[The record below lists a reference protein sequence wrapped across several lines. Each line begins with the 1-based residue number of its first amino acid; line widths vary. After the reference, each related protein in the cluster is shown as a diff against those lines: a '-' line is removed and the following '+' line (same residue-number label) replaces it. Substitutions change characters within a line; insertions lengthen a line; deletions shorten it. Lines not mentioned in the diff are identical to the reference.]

1 MANKT
6 SIKSTKVA
14 KKAAAS
20 QVAAK
25 ATKPRKTAPKS
36 QSRKVAKPALLAGG
50 NPQIAKAEG
59 DAPVQAYIAAM
70 PGWKREVGRRLDA
83 LIVGTVPG
91 VRKAVKWNSPF
102 YGIEG
107 QGWFL
112 SFHCF
117 TKYVKMAFLRGTSLR
132 PVPPTKSKSKDTRYL
147 DIHEDN
153 QLDEAQLAAW
163 VKQASLLPGERM

>member
-14 KKAAAS
+14 KKAAAKR
-20 QVAAK
+20 VAAE
-25 ATKPRKTAPKS
+25 AAKPRRTAPKS
-36 QSRKVAKPALLAGG
+36 QSRKVAKPTLLAGG
-50 NPQIAKAEG
+50 NPQIAKAYG

-70 PGWKREVGRRLDA
+70 PGWKRDVGRRLDA
-83 LIVGTVPG
+83 LIVRTVPD
-91 VRKAVKWNSPF
+91 VHKAVKWNSPF

-112 SFHCF
+112 SLHCF
-117 TKYVKMAFLRGTSLR
+117 TNYVKVAFFRGASLR
-132 PVPPTKSKSKDTRYL
+132 PLPPVASKHKDVRYL

-153 QLDEAQLAAW
+153 QFDEAQLAAW
-163 VKQASLLPGERM
+163 VKQASQLPGE

>member
-6 SIKSTKVA
+6 SEKST
-14 KKAAAS
+14 
-20 QVAAK
+20 
-25 ATKPRKTAPKS
+25 
-36 QSRKVAKPALLAGG
+36 KVAKPALLAGG
-50 NPQIAKAEG
+50 NPQIAKTEG

-70 PGWKREVGRRLDA
+70 PGCKRDVGRRLDA
-83 LIVGTVPG
+83 LIARTVPD

-117 TKYVKMAFLRGTSLR
+117 TKYIKVAFLRGASLR
-132 PVPPTKSKSKDTRYL
+132 PLPSGASKHNEMGYL
-147 DIHEDN
+147 DIHEND
-153 QLDEAQLAAW
+153 QLDDAQLAAW
-163 VKQASLLPGERM
+163 VRQASELPGERM